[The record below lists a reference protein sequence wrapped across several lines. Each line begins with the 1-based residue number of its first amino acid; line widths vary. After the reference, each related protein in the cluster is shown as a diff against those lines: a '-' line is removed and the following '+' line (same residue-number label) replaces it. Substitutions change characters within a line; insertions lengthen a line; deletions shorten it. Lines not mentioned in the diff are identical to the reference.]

1 MTVGEKI
8 QLYRKNLGMSQEELG
23 QKLLVSRQTISQWEK
38 DQTVPTIDNLI
49 RLKEVFGVSVDDIL
63 TNEPNE
69 TVIDSEPNETY
80 SFNFDVNELQ
90 WIFRAQK
97 RNIWKRPIITAV
109 ICIFGGLSAVTSGAT
124 YPQFGLGIFVGVF
137 IAILFVFIRELRA
150 YNKYCENS
158 IPHIAGATYEY
169 QLFDDFININ
179 VYRNCERTRQ
189 FKCYYK
195 DIEKVSQYESW
206 LFFQVS
212 GQSFIVRKGQLKEN
226 SNFYSYMFNNSDKVV
241 VNQTPAKLRTVSIVL
256 FIASLLS
263 IIAGMN
269 LIFVVSEINGLFVEN
284 IWVLFLFTP
293 ITVASVVF
301 GFILKSKGY
310 KYKKNIIAG
319 IIMTVVLCIYGSFAF
334 IFAGMYDHSDTPVIE
349 TEQTIGIDIP
359 EYTSISTEDMSQ
371 WGQRPSGERTLY
383 KSEITFNNSQSEEFE
398 KQIRTDE
405 RWLSSVPNDL
415 VGVMTWYRDFTVYDY
430 VLIYNTDTAEFNS
443 LPENEGMYHFINILY
458 SSEGDRMIIIEYDI
472 DFVK

>member
-8 QLYRKNLGMSQEELG
+8 QLYRKNLGMSQEDLG

-38 DQTVPTIDNLI
+38 DQTVPTIDNLM

-63 TNEPNE
+63 NTE
-69 TVIDSEPNETY
+69 TEELAVNVAPVENY
-80 SFNFDVNELQ
+80 VFNFSITELDG
-90 WIFRAQK
+90 IFRMQRK
-97 RNIWKRPIITAV
+97 SIWKRPIITAI
-109 ICIFGGLSAVTSGAT
+109 ICIMAVIPAVISTEPQVGLWFFA
-124 YPQFGLGIFVGVF
+124 GVF
-137 IAILFVFIRELRA
+137 IVNLLVFLKELRR
-150 YNKYCENS
+150 YDKFCKNT
-158 IPHIAGATYEY
+158 IPRVAGSTYEY
-169 QLFDDFININ
+169 QLYSDYININ
-179 VYRNCERTRQ
+179 IYQNDEKTRQ
-189 FKCYYK
+189 IKCYYK
-195 DIEKVSQYESW
+195 DIEKVYRYGSW
-206 LFFQVS
+206 LFFQIS
-212 GQSFIVRKGQLKEN
+212 GQSYIVRQENLKEN
-226 SNFYSYMFNNSDKVV
+226 SIFYSYMFKIFDKTV

-263 IIAGMN
+263 IVAGMN
-269 LIFVVSEINGLFVEN
+269 LLFVMSEINGLFVEN

-310 KYKKNIIAG
+310 KYKKNVIAG

-359 EYTSISTEDMSQ
+359 KYTSISTEDMSQ
-371 WGQRPSGERTLY
+371 WSQRPSGERTLC

-398 KQIRTDE
+398 KQIKTDE

-415 VGVMTWYRDFTVYDY
+415 IGVMTWYRDFTVYDY
-430 VLIYNTDTAEFNS
+430 ALIYNTDTAEFNS
-443 LPENEGMYHFINILY
+443 LPQNEGTYHFINILY
-458 SSEGDRMIIIEYDI
+458 SSEGDRMIIIEYEI